1 MLYGTIIFF
10 HILVCI
16 GLILVVLVQ
25 AGRGGGL
32 AESFSGAES
41 ILGTKTN
48 AFLTKATTIF
58 AVAFFIT
65 CLSLTFVSKQCSQSL
80 LEGKNIKS
88 SPAKKV
94 QEKKEPATPAEGKR
108 KSQSRLKKRRR
119 IRLRFRRMQP
129 WSLRKSR
136 LREEPKALPETQK

>member
-65 CLSLTFVSKQCSQSL
+65 CLSLTFVSKQRSQSL

-94 QEKKEPATPAEGKR
+94 QEKKEPATPAEGK
-108 KSQSRLKKRRR
+108 KEDPKPAQEEKKDTPAV
-119 IRLRFRRMQP
+119 QKNAAVESKEEP
-129 WSLRKSR
+129 VK
-136 LREEPKALPETQK
+136 EEPKALPETQK